1 MRSAATMPVVPAIGT
16 AAAQART
23 AAAFVALEATLTALA
38 TSTARIKAANQA
50 AAAAQPPRPA
60 RTPSPLALLVWAAQQ
75 PK

>member
-1 MRSAATMPVVPAIGT
+1 MRSPATS
-16 AAAQART
+16 AQART
-23 AAAFVALEATLTALA
+23 TAAFARLQATLAALA
-38 TSTARIKAANQA
+38 TSTTRIKAANLA

>member
-1 MRSAATMPVVPAIGT
+1 MRSPATSAQ

-23 AAAFVALEATLTALA
+23 AAAFARLQATLAALDA
-38 TSTARIKAANQA
+38 STARIKAANL

-75 PK
+75 PQ